1 VCHACSS
8 APVTIISPDLFLGP
22 HGGVQKMLGLSFEEI
37 RAKVKDAIK
46 KQIEVGRAW
55 VEG

>member
-1 VCHACSS
+1 
-8 APVTIISPDLFLGP
+8 
-22 HGGVQKMLGLSFEEI
+22 MLGLSFEEI